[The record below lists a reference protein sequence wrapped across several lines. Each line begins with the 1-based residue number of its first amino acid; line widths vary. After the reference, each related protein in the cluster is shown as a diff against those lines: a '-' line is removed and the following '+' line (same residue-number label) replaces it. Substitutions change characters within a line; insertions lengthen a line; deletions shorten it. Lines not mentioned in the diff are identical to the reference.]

1 MKNTLYFYIIGVV
14 LLIIAAEL
22 VLYIL
27 EDTNKYSL
35 PRIYN
40 VLRGEVIVD
49 SSKIKYDS
57 LLALKKD
64 STKQGIRTKTKQKP
78 KDNNASLPI
87 SNEIFVTDPTQPS
100 SQNEQPAGTTGNI
113 QSGGPIGSISSGGIE
128 SQFVSDKE
136 RKKLLKLY
144 ESMPPEKIAEL
155 LDMTKDDNAV
165 REIIFM
171 LKERKASK
179 VLQLLPPERVQKI
192 LGLKKDTY

>member
-14 LLIIAAEL
+14 LLIVGAEL
-22 VLYIL
+22 LFYIL
-27 EDTNKYSL
+27 PSTNKNSF
-35 PRIYN
+35 PRTYN
-40 VLRGEVIVD
+40 LLRGEVIVD
-49 SSKIKYDS
+49 SAKIKYDS
-57 LLALKKD
+57 LLALRKD
-64 STKQGIRTKTKQKP
+64 STKKGVRTPTKQKP
-78 KDNNASLPI
+78 KDDMASLPVA
-87 SNEIFVTDPTQPS
+87 NEMFASDSTRPVSPM
-100 SQNEQPAGTTGNI
+100 EQPAETTSNI
-113 QSGGPIGSISSGGIE
+113 QSGVPSSGIE
-128 SQFVSDKE
+128 SGSASAQSVSNKE

-155 LDMTKDDNAV
+155 LDMTKDDNTV